1 MIIQNENRIGNAKL
15 VAVYLFLGVFLSFI
29 RVVSLSLHISA
40 LDYPLA
46 FPIKIFI
53 LILILIKNNNINI
66 KFLLFIFFLFLGI
79 FIDLLSNTIAI
90 PHFYQNIIAY
100 GILTMFLLSYEIDYK
115 ELMNQLKKLSIF
127 SILLYLLMMIFLKKS
142 YFLLY
147 DYMDFG
153 FTLIMPSLIVLISYI
168 YERKIKYLIYW
179 IISIILIL
187 LFGNR
192 SPVLM
197 TLLSMIFMIKYLK
210 VLERWLLFLV
220 IVIPIIFLKPVVLY
234 LYNFKIFTKMRIMQK
249 LWHYVDNSMVTGL
262 GSGRGKLEEIYF
274 GYIKDAP
281 IFGNGFQK
289 GLLKQGLGNYSHN
302 IIIDFLYNFGII
314 FGALLL
320 IALCIK
326 IIITFKNNHNIYM
339 EQVLILFLGLS
350 TQLLFSNYYIENFYF
365 YLLLGGILYFQPQA
379 SNTKIKHL

>member
-1 MIIQNENRIGNAKL
+1 M
-15 VAVYLFLGVFLSFI
+15 
-29 RVVSLSLHISA
+29 VSLSLHISA

-46 FPIKIFI
+46 FPIKVFI

-79 FIDLLSNTIAI
+79 FIDLLSNTITI
-90 PHFYQNIIAY
+90 PHFYQNIITC

-127 SILLYLLMMIFLKKS
+127 SILLYLFMMIFLKKS

-249 LWHYVDNSMVTGL
+249 LWHYVDNSTVTGL

-326 IIITFKNNHNIYM
+326 IIVTFKNNHNMYM

-350 TQLLFSNYYIENFYF
+350 TQLLFSDYYIENFYF
-365 YLLLGGILYFQPQA
+365 YLLLGGILYFQPQT